1 MAELQQSKGL
11 HWMKKIA
18 LELIVLIFVIG
29 FFSQSLLNYTLPRV
43 TSVPVISGQVVKTYQ
58 MMGSVEY
65 RDLLHVRL
73 GNPVIIDE
81 FYLEPG
87 RRVSEGDPLFRIN
100 PGYPVKMLT
109 QQIAEITSELERE
122 RMALDKLAIGQE
134 KDSKG
139 IQLLEMEVRQ
149 AEEELETTKILYESG
164 AVSRKHLTDQDRE
177 VDRLRIQWEIAQL
190 EAEKQAHNFQI
201 EEKEKRLT
209 IDALENE
216 LEQLNRGKTF
226 YAQVDD
232 EGIYHAAMDGLMTYA
247 ALTGQI
253 LGQDDIAVTIARVN
267 EEMEGLVYRGT
278 LSETDGKQFD
288 FGDLLDVK
296 LEGVAEAIRIKI
308 TNLFYDANE
317 DLFRVE
323 GQIMRD
329 IPRQVTIR
337 KQYRGEM
344 VRREQAAMVVPRSA
358 LRGGDLRPGEK
369 GSIFLLE
376 KEAGILGDHHTVR
389 ETEVTIMNVGDHYIS
404 VMGIEGVERPRV
416 VTPITHR
423 VRDGVKVL
431 HGY

>member
-1 MAELQQSKGL
+1 MAEHQQGKLL

-18 LELIVLIFVIG
+18 FELIVLIFVIG

-58 MMGSVEY
+58 ITGGVEY

-73 GNPVIIDE
+73 GNSVIIDE

-87 RRVSEGDPLFRIN
+87 RRVSEGDPLFRVN
-100 PGYPVKMLT
+100 PGYPVKQHT
-109 QQIAEITSELERE
+109 QQITEIAYELERE
-122 RMALDKLAIGQE
+122 RLALDKLTIDHDRG
-134 KDSKG
+134 SKS
-139 IQLLEMEVRQ
+139 IQLLEIEVRQ
-149 AEEELETTKILYESG
+149 AEEELITTKTLYESG
-164 AVSRKHLTDQDRE
+164 AVSQKQLTDQEME

-190 EAEKQAHNFQI
+190 EAEKQLRNLQI

-209 IDALENE
+209 MEALENE
-216 LEQLNRGKTF
+216 LEQLKRRIHF
-226 YAQVDD
+226 YSQVDQA
-232 EGIYHAAMDGLMTYA
+232 GVYHAAMDGLITYA

-253 LGQDDIAVTIARVN
+253 LGQDDIAVTIAQVN

-278 LSETDGKQFD
+278 LSEADGKQFD

-308 TNLFYDANE
+308 TNLFYDPQE

-344 VRREQAAMVVPRSA
+344 VRREQAAMVIPRSA
-358 LRGGDLRPGEK
+358 IRGGDLRPGEK
-369 GSIFLLE
+369 GSVFLLE
-376 KEAGILGDHHTVR
+376 REEGILGDHHTVR

-404 VMGIEGVERPRV
+404 VMGIEGAERPRV